1 MKTVE
6 QQKTINRTERAI
18 KFLEQRAYKLAEK
31 EVDLILR
38 DSNNM
43 QDRMAAM
50 AIEYVCSRK
59 DDLVTLD
66 FLETVTDIVATEEER
81 AEEEARE
88 IKMMMK
94 GDN

>member
-6 QQKTINRTERAI
+6 QRKTIMRTERAI

-59 DDLVTLD
+59 DDLVTED
-66 FLETVTDIVATEEER
+66 FLETVTDITTEEER
-81 AEEEARE
+81 QAEEARE
-88 IKMMMK
+88 IEKMMK